1 MKRRDRSESMTYG
14 WVRMEIL
21 GGLINGV
28 FLLSLCV
35 NIIIEAIQRFF
46 EPTEI
51 TQPVLLLI
59 VAGVGLLFNV
69 IGLLVFADHA
79 HGGHS
84 HGHKKHRDENIIVTT
99 DTDAEASA
107 DAPKEKVLICLLCII
122 C

>member
-1 MKRRDRSESMTYG
+1 MTYG

-28 FLLSLCV
+28 
-35 NIIIEAIQRFF
+35 FF

-69 IGLLVFADHA
+69 IGLVVFAEHA

-84 HGHKKHRDENIIVTT
+84 HGHKKHKDENIIVST

-107 DAPKEKVLICLLCII
+107 PKEKVLLTCLLRMLII
-122 C
+122 ILT